1 MEEEKKF
8 KFRVVDGNEPTTKEE
23 NNQEDTSGDS
33 NASTD
38 NEDKSADALGEEAST
53 DNNDNNNTNAND
65 DYDESKVLAFFETKH
80 GKKFESVEDIFVEPE
95 PKVIEKEMELPEAV
109 AAFNKFHKETN
120 GSMLDFVNLNRDFD
134 SMDTTQL
141 LAEYYALE
149 NPNWSK
155 KDVLDEIDSKF
166 GYDPDEV
173 DEKVASKIE
182 RLKLTEVG
190 KAKTALNS
198 MKEKHRTDLAS
209 KVSGLSEDEKAE
221 IDEFRQTK
229 KSLSEQQLDSEAKG
243 EFFEKKTKELFSP
256 DFKGFEFKLGDK
268 EVLFKPGEPDRLAK
282 DQMNIGEWLESFKDE
297 KGFIK
302 DTKAFHK
309 ALSIARNPD
318 QFAAHF
324 YELGKA
330 DQVVDQDKA
339 SKNID
344 MTQNTSPVVKTVNG
358 KMRFRVVEPENASGR
373 MVIKSPK
380 S

>member
-8 KFRVVDGNEPTTKEE
+8 KFRVVDGSEPAAIVEVDQQEEIQNESTESTNAAEVSTETTT
-23 NNQEDTSGDS
+23 DT
-33 NASTD
+33 
-38 NEDKSADALGEEAST
+38 
-53 DNNDNNNTNAND
+53 NNTDTND

-80 GKKFESVEDIFVEPE
+80 GKKFESVEDIFTEPE
-95 PKVIEKEMELPEAV
+95 PKVIEKEMELPENL
-109 AAFNKFHKETN
+109 AAYHKFHKET
-120 GSMLDFVNLNRDFD
+120 GRSMSDFVNLNRDFD
-134 SMDTTQL
+134 SMDQTQL

-155 KDVLDEIDSKF
+155 QDVLDEIEAKF
-166 GYDPDEV
+166 GYDPEDV
-173 DEKVASKIE
+173 DDRESKRIE

-190 KAKTALNS
+190 KAKEALNS
-198 MKEKHRTDLAS
+198 MKEKYQTPLAS
-209 KVSGLSEDEKAE
+209 RESGLSDEEKAE
-221 IDEFRQTK
+221 IEAFRQSK
-229 KSLSEQQLDSEAKG
+229 QSLSEQQRDSEAKG
-243 EFFEKKTKELFSP
+243 EFFEKKTKELFSQ

-268 EVLFKPGEPDRLAK
+268 EVLFKPDEPEKLAK

-297 KGFIK
+297 KGFLK
-302 DTKAFHK
+302 DPKAFHR

-318 QFAAHF
+318 QFAKHF

-344 MTQNTSPVVKTVNG
+344 MTQNTSPVVKTANG
-358 KMRFRVVEPENASGR
+358 KMRFRVVEPDNASGR

-380 S
+380 A